1 MPRAFL
7 VKARR
12 ARSFHAPRALGHDSG
27 GRALQNMLDICSELQ
42 LVVEEEQLNADR
54 VTQEP
59 HPSPAGGLVGWGSP
73 PPLGH
78 EPGPPAEI
86 PPSNPG
92 APEGAGHTYTCL
104 RCQKRFATPHGLE
117 VHARR
122 AHAGTRPFACA
133 LCHKTFGHALSLER
147 HRATH
152 AQERSFV
159 CKICSKTFKRSST
172 LSTHLLIHSD
182 TRPFPCIYCGK
193 RFHQKSDMKKHTFIH
208 TGEKPHRCGVCGKA
222 FSQSSNL
229 ITHARRHAGAQP
241 FLCAHCGR
249 AFQRRVDLRRHVDT
263 LHGAGAAAVVTAAAA
278 APECPESCSP
288 YGAMRRDARRTP
300 RQDAERDERE
310 RRQRVLHRLEREHL
324 QQQQQQHQHQQ
335 QHHHQQQQQHHHQ
348 QQQQQHHHH
357 QQHQQ
362 QLANVDFRFGRA
374 YDGRCYAALFGGA
387 ADEGFVVPGYEGRQ
401 LYEALLWAAC
411 PRPPASGGGGEGRP
425 CHPACPGGPPP
436 EHAWHSCR
444 A

>member
-1 MPRAFL
+1 MQT
-7 VKARR
+7 
-12 ARSFHAPRALGHDSG
+12 RSGVSAVAGWFTSEDRKDRDTG
-27 GRALQNMLDICSELQ
+27 SELQ
-42 LVVEEEQLNADR
+42 LVVEGEQLDADH
-54 VTQEP
+54 VTQGP
-59 HPSPAGGLVGWGSP
+59 HSSPAGGLVGWGSP

-78 EPGPPAEI
+78 EPGPPAET

-92 APEGAGHTYTCL
+92 APEDAGHTYTCL

-122 AHAGTRPFACA
+122 AHAGTRPFACP

-241 FLCAHCGR
+241 FPCAHCGR
-249 AFQRRVDLRRHVDT
+249 AFQRRVDLRRHVDS
-263 LHGAGAAAVVTAAAA
+263 LHGAGAAVAATAAAVVTAAAA
-278 APECPESCSP
+278 ALECPEPCSP

-310 RRQRVLHRLEREHL
+310 RRQR
-324 QQQQQQHQHQQ
+324 
-335 QHHHQQQQQHHHQ
+335 
-348 QQQQQHHHH
+348 
-357 QQHQQ
+357 
-362 QLANVDFRFGRA
+362 
-374 YDGRCYAALFGGA
+374 
-387 ADEGFVVPGYEGRQ
+387 GFVVPSYEGRQ
-401 LYEALLWAAC
+401 LYDALLWAAC
-411 PRPPASGGGGEGRP
+411 PRLPLAGGGGAGGGGEGRP

-436 EHAWHSCR
+436 ELAWHSCR